1 MIAVS
6 VIVPVGI
13 GDDFWRELLID
24 LKSLSASDELIFVTC
39 EDQIQIKKDL
49 VLSIKDANT
58 DIVNFI
64 SKKYQLDCQ
73 VRWLKCEKGRAK
85 QMNFGAAQAEN
96 SFLWFL
102 HCDSRIKKGSIERLK
117 THLQVTANTLF
128 YFDLIF
134 DQEASALMIIN
145 TLGVWIRSNYLRL
158 PFGDQG
164 FAMSKNTLNHLG
176 GYSENAKYGE
186 DHLLIWKALQSGISV
201 KSIGLPI
208 YTSARKYKKNG
219 WARTTLFHLFYT
231 YKQAIPEFY
240 KLLQKKGRNPS

>member
-13 GDDFWRELLID
+13 GDDSWRELLID
-24 LKSLSASDELIFVTC
+24 LKNLSSSDELIFVTC
-39 EDQIQIKKDL
+39 EDQIQIKKNL
-49 VLSIKDANT
+49 VVSIKDANT

-64 SKKYQLDCQ
+64 TKEYRLKCQ
-73 VRWLKCEKGRAK
+73 VRWLKGEKGRAK
-85 QMNFGAAQAEN
+85 QMNFGADHAEN
-96 SFLWFL
+96 SYLWFL
-102 HCDSRIKKGSIERLK
+102 HCDSKLKKGSLERLK
-117 THLQVTANTLF
+117 MHWEANTNTLF

-134 DQEASALMIIN
+134 DQEASTLMTLN
-145 TLGVWIRSNYLRL
+145 TLGVWVRSHFFHL

-164 FAMSKNTLNHLG
+164 FAMSKTIFVHLG

-186 DHLLIWKALQSGISV
+186 DHLLIWKALQSDIAV

-208 YTSARKYKKNG
+208 YTSSRKYKKNG
-219 WARTTLFHLFYT
+219 WARTTLSHLFYT

-240 KLLQKKGRNPS
+240 ILLKKGRKPS